1 MRSLGIVPLVLLVVA
16 SLAPTQGVSF
26 YVKPKEAAL
35 GQTVLVVLDNQ
46 STNTLFLPGGL
57 WPWSMHDSKNE
68 LAYAP
73 PPLPVASPIPPRTKM
88 QWPWDQRDRNGK
100 LVSPGA
106 YEARVFYYVIGVG
119 NYQGRAPLT
128 IKPVSVVVED
138 PASPGARVNL
148 GLFAQESAGLT
159 YRLALAFSDTPG
171 IPLPGKRTV
180 PLAPDVLFF
189 YSVLVGPPFFN
200 NFVGTLDS
208 RGQASAYLK
217 IPNDPNLRGYTVY
230 AAFVTFDPTAP
241 GGFRTVSDAASFP
254 IR

>member
-1 MRSLGIVPLVLLVVA
+1 MRSLVLLVLLLLVA
-16 SLAPTQGVSF
+16 ASFAPAQGVSF

-35 GQTVLVVLDNQ
+35 GQMVLVVLDNQ

-57 WPWSMHDSKNE
+57 WPWSMYDDKNA

-73 PPLPVASPIPPRTKM
+73 PALPVSSPIPPRTKM

-100 LVSPGA
+100 LVAPGA
-106 YEARVFYYVIGVG
+106 YEARVLYYIIGVG
-119 NYQGRAPLT
+119 YFQGRAPLT
-128 IKPVSVVVED
+128 IKPVAVVVKN
-138 PASPGARVNL
+138 PASPGARVDL
-148 GLFAQESAGLT
+148 DLYARESAGLT

-180 PLAPDVLFF
+180 PLAVDVLFF
-189 YSVLVGPPFFN
+189 YSVITGPPFFN
-200 NFVGTLDS
+200 NFVGMLDS
-208 RGQASAYLK
+208 KGQASASLK
-217 IPNDPNLRGYTVY
+217 IPNDRNLRGYTVY